1 MYFQN
6 VIFIFKVIKTKV
18 TYKNPQ
24 QPLKIATKISLI
36 ILVYYSYASLSMVRQ
51 G

>member
-1 MYFQN
+1 MLSLYRKSSKLKSH
-6 VIFIFKVIKTKV
+6 I
-18 TYKNPQ
+18 KNPL
-24 QPLKIATKISLI
+24 QPFKIATKISLI